1 MRTERA
7 TVSVFLTVGFSPW
20 VFEPTVN
27 SSYEL
32 TVATTNTLELS
43 GKSLDVMVNQ
53 MLCFQ

>member
-53 MLCFQ
+53 MLCFR